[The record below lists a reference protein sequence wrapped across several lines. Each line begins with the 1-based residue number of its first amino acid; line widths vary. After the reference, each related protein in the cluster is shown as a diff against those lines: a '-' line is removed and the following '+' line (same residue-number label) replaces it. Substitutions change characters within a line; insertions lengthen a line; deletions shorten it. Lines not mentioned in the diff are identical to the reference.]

1 MTSPLLIDLPTASL
15 QRCLVKRGAM
25 DKALFAV
32 EGLLL
37 PRGVRRGRWHRDAIP
52 FENHPVV
59 PMMRA
64 LLDPESKVDQQES
77 ALRTYYEARG
87 KSPAHAAEKAQHIRE
102 DYVREYRALWES
114 LRTHGYIAGVGKDE
128 IGVAIG
134 PDGEF
139 IKVANG
145 NHRLAAARLAG
156 VDQVVAEVRFVHS
169 AWLRH
174 HARGPGTP
182 GKRIEAALK
191 TFNPR
196 WASAD

>member
-1 MTSPLLIDLPTASL
+1 MTAPLLIDLPTEKL
-15 QRCLVKRGAM
+15 QRCLVKRGAT
-25 DKALFAV
+25 DKALFAL
-32 EGLLL
+32 EGFLL
-37 PRGVRRGRWHRDAIP
+37 PGGVRRGRWHRNAIP

-64 LLDPESKVDQQES
+64 LLDPGRSAEQQER

-87 KSPAHAAEKAQHIRE
+87 KSPAHAAEKAHHIRDE
-102 DYVREYRALWES
+102 YVREYRALWES
-114 LRTHGYIAGVGKDE
+114 LRTHGYIAGAGKDE

-156 VDQVVAEVRFVHS
+156 VDRVVAELRFVHS

-174 HARGPGTP
+174 HARGPGTSAQ
-182 GKRIEAALK
+182 RIEAALAEFK
-191 TFNPR
+191 PR
-196 WASAD
+196 RGNQG